1 MMGKTNQNVL
11 FVSSRISYESKS
23 KEEMK
28 NRQTILLSIL
38 GAFVL
43 LLTACSNEDNNALDG
58 GKKDVQTVEF
68 KVKFA
73 DYNDDQNISVTRAG
87 SKEVKL
93 EQKTIDLGNGL
104 LADCTLQRDT
114 TKQKRHATTRTL
126 ANDTYTM
133 LAYDA
138 ATHAF
143 KGEMTG
149 TVTGGIFTATSSNAS
164 INLTPGTYDFVLYN
178 SKVSRSGN
186 NLTVTRT
193 NADAALI
200 GRTTQTITASPS
212 KQYVPFTMKH
222 AGARV
227 FLAIGELYVDCP
239 GAKATLSSVGL
250 NDILASSVYDA
261 SADTWTAGAGSGM
274 SENVTWHPLTGI
286 LGTSGSGSLW
296 SNEAFFFMPHTD
308 ITKLK
313 LTFTS
318 GTIYNT
324 NLAGASI
331 IFNPS
336 SSFQLEPN
344 CQYTLNIKLKYNYL
358 YLMSD
363 GTTGFFNE
371 TTYGGGSKTPIA
383 VVLSKSK
390 RMAIA
395 LNNADNNATP
405 AWCNNS
411 YYQSTQANTH
421 MATSRDD
428 ALTSSATSG
437 LDETWDPSYTTNA
450 VTMSGFSGIKAY
462 NPYFPAFKAAAE
474 YGSSVTYTGSQPLK
488 WYLPSYSDFKWVFSS
503 LAFGDQST
511 ITTANLYNSY
521 MRQANEAFTQVGGTP
536 ICSSSDSNGSP
547 YLTSTEIYNYG
558 CGYVSCS
565 WWGQMFWGN
574 NSKSS
579 SNSRVRPFVAY

>member
-1 MMGKTNQNVL
+1 
-11 FVSSRISYESKS
+11 
-23 KEEMK
+23 MK

-87 SKEVKL
+87 SKEIKL

-227 FLAIGELYVDCP
+227 KLYINELHVDFL
-239 GAKATLSSVGL
+239 GAKATLSSVGS

-261 SADTWTAGAGSGM
+261 SSDTWTAGAGSGM
-274 SENVTWHPLTGI
+274 SENVTFQGGSPFTILRNGVLGI
-286 LGTSGSGSLW
+286 IPYSR
-296 SNEAFFFMPHTD
+296 EAFFFMPHTD

-336 SSFQLEPN
+336 SSFQLEQN
-344 CQYTLNIKLKYNYL
+344 CQYILKISLKYNYL

-395 LNNADNNATP
+395 LKNADNNATFN
-405 AWCNNS
+405 WCNNGYGNYWS
-411 YYQSTQANTH
+411 VQANTH

-450 VTMSGFSGIKAY
+450 ITMYGGSGVKAY
-462 NPYFPAFKAAAE
+462 NSTFPAFNAAAS
-474 YGSSVTYTGSQPLK
+474 YNTWYTGSQPLK

-511 ITTANLYNSY
+511 ISTSQFNYCYS
-521 MRQANEAFTQVGGTP
+521 RQVNEAFTQVGGTP
-536 ICSSSDSNGSP
+536 LWSETDSNGS
-547 YLTSTEIYNYG
+547 YYITSTEIGQSSY
-558 CGYVSCS
+558 GYV
-565 WWGQMFWGN
+565 QFFNNLMFWGN
-574 NSKSS
+574 DGKSS
-579 SNSRVRPFVAY
+579 GGRRVRPFVAY

>member
-1 MMGKTNQNVL
+1 
-11 FVSSRISYESKS
+11 
-23 KEEMK
+23 MK

-43 LLTACSNEDNNALDG
+43 SLTACSNEDNNALDG

-87 SKEVKL
+87 SKEIKL

-143 KGEMTG
+143 KGEVTG

-193 NADAALI
+193 NVDAALI

-227 FLAIGELYVDCP
+227 ILRINELYVDFP
-239 GAKATLSSVGL
+239 GAKATLSSVGS

-261 SADTWTAGAGSGM
+261 SSDTWTAGAGTGM
-274 SENVTWHPLTGI
+274 SENVTFEGSPFAI
-286 LGTSGSGSLW
+286 LRDGNTSLGPYAK
-296 SNEAFFFMPHTD
+296 EAFFFMPHTD
-308 ITKLK
+308 LTKLK

-336 SSFQLEPN
+336 SSFQLEQN
-344 CQYTLNIKLKYNYL
+344 CQYVLSINLKYNYL

-405 AWCNNS
+405 YWCDNS
-411 YYQSTQANTH
+411 YGSYQNIQTNTH

-437 LDETWDPSYTTNA
+437 LDETWDPSYSTSA
-450 VTMSGFSGIKAY
+450 VTASFAIGVKA
-462 NPYFPAFKAAAE
+462 NNSDFPAFKAAAL
-474 YGSSVTYTGSQPLK
+474 YNTWYTGSRPLK
-488 WYLPSYSDFKWVFSS
+488 WYLPSMSDFKWVFSS
-503 LAFGDQST
+503 LSFLDQST
-511 ITTANLYNSY
+511 IPTSHPNYYYSH
-521 MRQANEAFTQVGGTP
+521 QVNEAFTQVGGTP
-536 ICSSSDSNGSP
+536 LWSGTDSNSSS
-547 YLTSTEIYNYG
+547 YITSTEINQYYY
-558 CGYVSCS
+558 GYVNFSDRI
-565 WWGQMFWGN
+565 MFWGTT
-574 NSKSS
+574 SKSS
-579 SNSRVRPFVAY
+579 NAFRVRPFVAY

>member
-1 MMGKTNQNVL
+1 
-11 FVSSRISYESKS
+11 
-23 KEEMK
+23 MK
-28 NRQTILLSIL
+28 KRQIILLSIFS
-38 GAFVL
+38 AFVL

-58 GKKDVQTVEF
+58 GKKDVQTIEF

-73 DYNDDQNISVTRAG
+73 DYNDDQNIKVTRAG
-87 SKEVKL
+87 SKDVKL
-93 EQKTIDLGNGL
+93 EQKTIDLGNGI

-114 TKQKRHATTRTL
+114 TKQRKHATTRAL

-138 ATHAF
+138 ATHVF
-143 KGEMTG
+143 KGEVTG
-149 TVTGGIFTATSSNAS
+149 TVTGGVFTATSSNAS

-178 SKVSRSGN
+178 RKVSRSGN
-186 NLTVTRT
+186 NLTVTRA

-200 GRTTQTITASPS
+200 GRTTQTITASPL

-227 FLAIGELYVDCP
+227 RLAIGELHVDFP
-239 GAKATLSSVGL
+239 DAKATLSSVGP

-274 SENVTWHPLTGI
+274 SENVTFGGSISSILRDGIVGI
-286 LGTSGSGSLW
+286 LPFSK
-296 SNEAFFFMPHTD
+296 EAFFFMPHTD

-336 SSFQLEPN
+336 SSFQLEQN
-344 CQYTLNIKLKYNYL
+344 CQYVLKISLKYNYL

-395 LNNADNNATP
+395 LDNANNNATFN
-405 AWCNNS
+405 WCNI
-411 YYQSTQANTH
+411 YQDTQANTH
-421 MATSRDD
+421 MATSCED

-450 VTMSGFSGIKAY
+450 FTMYGGSGVKAY
-462 NPYFPAFKAAAE
+462 NLLFPAFNAAAS
-474 YGSSVTYTGSQPLK
+474 YNTWYTGSQPLK
-488 WYLPSYSDFKWVFSS
+488 WYLPSMSDFKWVFSS
-503 LAFGDQST
+503 LSFGDQST
-511 ITTANLYNSY
+511 ISTLHPNHYY
-521 MRQANEAFTQVGGTP
+521 WRQVNEAFTQVGGTP
-536 ICSSSDSNGSP
+536 LWPETDSNGS
-547 YLTSTEIYNYG
+547 YYITSTEIDQYTY
-558 CGYVSCS
+558 GYV
-565 WWGQMFWGN
+565 QFLNQLMFWRN
-574 NSKSS
+574 DSKSS
-579 SNSRVRPFVAY
+579 SGRRVRPFVAY

>member
-1 MMGKTNQNVL
+1 
-11 FVSSRISYESKS
+11 
-23 KEEMK
+23 MK

-87 SKEVKL
+87 SKEIKL

-193 NADAALI
+193 NVDAALI

-227 FLAIGELYVDCP
+227 KLSINDLYVDFV
-239 GAKATLSSVGL
+239 GAKATLSSVGS

-261 SADTWTAGAGSGM
+261 SSDTWTAGAGSGM
-274 SENVTWHPLTGI
+274 SENVTFQGASPFAILREGNVGI
-286 LGTSGSGSLW
+286 GAYTK
-296 SNEAFFFMPHTD
+296 EAFFFMPHTD

-336 SSFQLEPN
+336 SSFQLEQN
-344 CQYTLNIKLKYNYL
+344 CQYVLNIKLKYNYL

-371 TTYGGGSKTPIA
+371 TIYGGGSKTPIA

-395 LNNADNNATP
+395 LNNANNNA
-405 AWCNNS
+405 AYNWCNNGYGNYWS
-411 YYQSTQANTH
+411 VQANTH
-421 MATSRDD
+421 MAASVDD

-450 VTMSGFSGIKAY
+450 VTMYGSGRVKAY
-462 NPYFPAFKAAAE
+462 NSTFPAFNAAAS
-474 YGSSVTYTGSQPLK
+474 YNTWYTGSQPLK
-488 WYLPSYSDFKWVFSS
+488 WYLPSMSDFKWVFSS
-503 LAFGDQST
+503 LSFLNQST
-511 ITTANLYNSY
+511 ISTSQFNYYYS
-521 MRQANEAFTQVGGTP
+521 RQVNEAFTQVGGTP
-536 ICSSSDSNGSP
+536 LWSETDSNGS
-547 YLTSTEIYNYG
+547 YYITSTEIGQYTY
-558 CGYVSCS
+558 GYV
-565 WWGQMFWGN
+565 QFLDRIMFWGN
-574 NSKSS
+574 DGKSS
-579 SNSRVRPFVAY
+579 GARRVRPFVAY

>member
-1 MMGKTNQNVL
+1 
-11 FVSSRISYESKS
+11 
-23 KEEMK
+23 MK

-87 SKEVKL
+87 SKEIKL

-193 NADAALI
+193 NVDAALI

-227 FLAIGELYVDCP
+227 KLYINELYVDFP
-239 GAKATLSSVGL
+239 GAKATLSSVGS

-261 SADTWTAGAGSGM
+261 SSDTWTAGAGTGM
-274 SENVTWHPLTGI
+274 SENVTFSSLSNI
-286 LGTSGSGSLW
+286 LGSSASGMSS

-308 ITKLK
+308 ITKFK

-331 IFNPS
+331 VFNPS
-336 SSFQLEPN
+336 SSFQLEQN
-344 CQYTLNIKLKYNYL
+344 CQYILSIKLKYNYL

-395 LNNADNNATP
+395 LDNADNNATP
-405 AWCNNS
+405 NWCNNGYGNYWS
-411 YYQSTQANTH
+411 VQTNTH
-421 MATSRDD
+421 MATSSDD

-437 LDETWDPSYTTNA
+437 LDETWDPSYTTSA
-450 VTMSGFSGIKAY
+450 VTVSFATGVKAY
-462 NPYFPAFKAAAE
+462 NSDFPAFNAAAS
-474 YGSSVTYTGSQPLK
+474 YNTWYTGSQPLK

-511 ITTANLYNSY
+511 ITTANLYPSY

-536 ICSSSDSNGSP
+536 ICSFSDSNGTS
-547 YLTSTEIYNYG
+547 YMTSTEIYNYSY
-558 CGYVSCS
+558 GYVSCS
-565 WWGQMFWGN
+565 WWGHMFWGN
-574 NSKSS
+574 NAKSTAC
-579 SNSRVRPFVAY
+579 RVRPFVAY

>member
-1 MMGKTNQNVL
+1 
-11 FVSSRISYESKS
+11 
-23 KEEMK
+23 MK
-28 NRQTILLSIL
+28 KRQIILLSIFS
-38 GAFVL
+38 AFVL

-58 GKKDVQTVEF
+58 GKKDVQTIEF

-73 DYNDDQNISVTRAG
+73 DYNDDQNIKVTRAG
-87 SKEVKL
+87 SKDVKL
-93 EQKTIDLGNGL
+93 EQKTIDLGNGI

-114 TKQKRHATTRTL
+114 TKQRKHATTRAL

-138 ATHAF
+138 ATHVF
-143 KGEMTG
+143 KGEVTG

-200 GRTTQTITASPS
+200 GRTTQTITASPL

-222 AGARV
+222 AGTRV
-227 FLAIGELYVDCP
+227 RLAIGELYVDCP
-239 GAKATLSSVGL
+239 GAKATLSSVGS

-395 LNNADNNATP
+395 LNNADNNAMP

-411 YYQSTQANTH
+411 YSQYTQANTH

-450 VTMSGFSGIKAY
+450 VTMYGSNRVKAH
-462 NPYFPAFKAAAE
+462 NSDFPAFKAAAE

-511 ITTANLYNSY
+511 ITTANSYNSY

-536 ICSSSDSNGSP
+536 ICSSSDSNGSR
-547 YLTSTEIYNYG
+547 YLTSTEIYNYS
-558 CGYVSCS
+558 CGYVACS

-574 NSKSS
+574 DSKSS
-579 SNSRVRPFVAY
+579 SDRRVRPFVAY

>member
-1 MMGKTNQNVL
+1 
-11 FVSSRISYESKS
+11 
-23 KEEMK
+23 MK

-114 TKQKRHATTRTL
+114 TKQKRHATTRAL

-149 TVTGGIFTATSSNAS
+149 TVTGGVFTATSSNAN

-227 FLAIGELYVDCP
+227 LLRINLLYVDFV

-261 SADTWTAGAGSGM
+261 SSDTWTAGAGSGM
-274 SENVTWHPLTGI
+274 SENVTFGGSSPSSILRDGNTGI
-286 LGTSGSGSLW
+286 IPFAK
-296 SNEAFFFMPHTD
+296 EAFFFMPHTD

-336 SSFQLEPN
+336 SSFQLEQN
-344 CQYTLNIKLKYNYL
+344 CQYILNINLKYNYL

-395 LNNADNNATP
+395 LNNANNNATYN
-405 AWCNNS
+405 WCNNGYGNYWS
-411 YYQSTQANTH
+411 VQANTH
-421 MATSRDD
+421 MAASVDD

-437 LDETWDPSYTTNA
+437 LDETWNPSYTTNA
-450 VTMSGFSGIKAY
+450 ITMYGGSGVKAY
-462 NPYFPAFKAAAE
+462 NPLFPAFNAAAS
-474 YGSSVTYTGSQPLK
+474 YNTWYTGSQPLK
-488 WYLPSYSDFKWVFSS
+488 WYLPSMSDFKWVFSS
-503 LAFGDQST
+503 LSFLNQST
-511 ITTANLYNSY
+511 ISTSQFNYYYS
-521 MRQANEAFTQVGGTP
+521 RQVNEAFTQVGGTP
-536 ICSSSDSNGSP
+536 LWSETDSNGSP
-547 YLTSTEIYNYG
+547 YITSTEIAQYTY
-558 CGYVSCS
+558 GYVKFN
-565 WWGQMFWGN
+565 GRIMFWGN
-574 NSKSS
+574 DSKSS
-579 SNSRVRPFVAY
+579 SNCRVRPFVAY

>member
-1 MMGKTNQNVL
+1 
-11 FVSSRISYESKS
+11 
-23 KEEMK
+23 MK

-58 GKKDVQTVEF
+58 GKKDIQTVEF

-87 SKEVKL
+87 SKEIKL

-138 ATHAF
+138 ATHTF

-227 FLAIGELYVDCP
+227 KLRINGLYVDFVE
-239 GAKATLSSVGL
+239 AKATLSSVGP

-261 SADTWTAGAGSGM
+261 SSDTWTAGAGTGM
-274 SENVTWHPLTGI
+274 SENVTFEGASPFAVLRGGASGI
-286 LGTSGSGSLW
+286 VPYSK
-296 SNEAFFFMPHTD
+296 EVFFFMPHTD

-336 SSFQLEPN
+336 SSFQLEQN
-344 CQYTLNIKLKYNYL
+344 CQYVLNISLKYNYL

-371 TTYGGGSKTPIA
+371 TTYGGGSKIPIA

-395 LNNADNNATP
+395 LNNADNNATYN
-405 AWCNNS
+405 WCNNGYGNYWS
-411 YYQSTQANTH
+411 VQANTH
-421 MATSRDD
+421 MAASVDD

-437 LDETWDPSYTTNA
+437 LDETWDPTYTTNA
-450 VTMSGFSGIKAY
+450 ITMYGGSGVKAY
-462 NPYFPAFKAAAE
+462 NSTFPAFNAAAN
-474 YGSSVTYTGSQPLK
+474 YNISWPYTGSQPLK
-488 WYLPSYSDFKWVFSS
+488 WYLPSISDFKWVFSS
-503 LAFGDQST
+503 LSFLNQST
-511 ITTANLYNSY
+511 ISTSQSY
-521 MRQANEAFTQVGGTP
+521 DYYGRQVNEAFTQVGGTP
-536 ICSSSDSNGSP
+536 LWSETDSNGS
-547 YLTSTEIYNYG
+547 YYITSTEINQYYY
-558 CGYVSCS
+558 GYVQFFDRS
-565 WWGQMFWGN
+565 MFWG
-574 NSKSS
+574 SSLKSS
-579 SNSRVRPFVAY
+579 GVVSRVRPFVAY

>member
-1 MMGKTNQNVL
+1 
-11 FVSSRISYESKS
+11 
-23 KEEMK
+23 MK

-138 ATHAF
+138 ATHTF

-193 NADAALI
+193 NADVALI

-227 FLAIGELYVDCP
+227 RLTIGELYVDFP
-239 GAKATLSSVGL
+239 GAKATLSSVGP

-261 SADTWTAGAGSGM
+261 SSDTWTAGTGTGM
-274 SENVTWHPLTGI
+274 SGNVTFSPLSNI
-286 LGTSGSGSLW
+286 LGTSNSGFS
-296 SNEAFFFMPHTD
+296 SSGDAFFFMPHTD

-336 SSFQLEPN
+336 SSFQLEQN

-371 TTYGGGSKTPIA
+371 TTYGGGSKNPIA

-405 AWCNNS
+405 NWCNNG
-411 YYQSTQANTH
+411 YGNYQNVQTNTH
-421 MATSRDD
+421 MAASVDD

-437 LDETWDPSYTTNA
+437 LDETWNPSYSTSA
-450 VTMSGFSGIKAY
+450 VTVSFATGVKA
-462 NPYFPAFKAAAE
+462 NNSDFPAFKEAAN
-474 YGSSVTYTGSQPLK
+474 YDIIWSYTGSQPLK
-488 WYLPSYSDFKWVFSS
+488 WYLPSMSDFKWVFSS
-503 LAFGDQST
+503 LSFLDQST
-511 ITTANLYNSY
+511 ISTTQFNNFYPL
-521 MRQANEAFTQVGGTP
+521 QVNEAFTQVGGTP
-536 ICSSSDSNGSP
+536 LCSYIDSYGSR
-547 YLTSTEIYNYG
+547 YMTSTEIGNNT
-558 CGYVSCS
+558 CGQAVYSYS
-565 WWGQMFWGN
+565 GRMFWGN
-574 NSKSS
+574 DVKSIAYK
-579 SNSRVRPFVAY
+579 VRPFVAY

>member
-1 MMGKTNQNVL
+1 
-11 FVSSRISYESKS
+11 
-23 KEEMK
+23 MK

-87 SKEVKL
+87 SKEIKL

-138 ATHAF
+138 ATHTF

-227 FLAIGELYVDCP
+227 KLYISDLYVDFP
-239 GAKATLSSVGL
+239 GGAKATLSSVGP

-274 SENVTWHPLTGI
+274 SENVTFEGSPSSIIRDGI
-286 LGTSGSGSLW
+286 ISIGSFSK
-296 SNEAFFFMPHTD
+296 EAFFFMPHTD

-336 SSFQLEPN
+336 SSFQLEQN
-344 CQYTLNIKLKYNYL
+344 CQYILKISLKYNYL

-395 LNNADNNATP
+395 LNNADNNATFN
-405 AWCNNS
+405 WCNNGYGNYWS
-411 YYQSTQANTH
+411 VQANTH
-421 MATSRDD
+421 MAASVDD

-450 VTMSGFSGIKAY
+450 FTMSGFSGVKAY
-462 NPYFPAFKAAAE
+462 NSTFPAFNAAAS
-474 YGSSVTYTGSQPLK
+474 YNTWYTGSQPLK
-488 WYLPSYSDFKWVFSS
+488 WYLPSISDLKWVFSS
-503 LAFGDQST
+503 LSFLNQST
-511 ITTANLYNSY
+511 ISTSHPNYYYA
-521 MRQANEAFTQVGGTP
+521 RQVNEAFTQVGGTP
-536 ICSSSDSNGSP
+536 LWSETESNGTS
-547 YLTSTEIYNYG
+547 YITSTEINQYYY
-558 CGYVSCS
+558 GYVKFLDRNI
-565 WWGQMFWGN
+565 FWGN
-574 NSKSS
+574 SLKSS
-579 SNSRVRPFVAY
+579 FGDLRVRPFVAY

>member
-1 MMGKTNQNVL
+1 
-11 FVSSRISYESKS
+11 
-23 KEEMK
+23 MK
-28 NRQTILLSIL
+28 KRQIILLSIFS
-38 GAFVL
+38 AFVL

-58 GKKDVQTVEF
+58 GKKDVQTIEF

-73 DYNDDQNISVTRAG
+73 DYNDDQNINVTRAG
-87 SKEVKL
+87 SKDVKL
-93 EQKTIDLGNGL
+93 EQKTIDLGKGI

-114 TKQKRHATTRTL
+114 TKQKKHATTRAL

-138 ATHAF
+138 ATHVF
-143 KGEMTG
+143 KGEVTG
-149 TVTGGIFTATSSNAS
+149 TVTGGVFTATSSNSS

-186 NLTVTRT
+186 NLTVTRA
-193 NADAALI
+193 NAGAALI
-200 GRTTQTITASPS
+200 GRTTQTITASPL

-222 AGARV
+222 VGARV
-227 FLAIGELYVDCP
+227 LLEIKDLYVDFP
-239 GAKATLSSVGL
+239 GAKATLSSVGP

-274 SENVTWHPLTGI
+274 SENVTFGSVSDILRYGI
-286 LGTSGSGSLW
+286 VGGSPMSEE
-296 SNEAFFFMPHTD
+296 SFFFMPHTD

-331 IFNPS
+331 RFNPS
-336 SSFQLEPN
+336 SSFQIEPN
-344 CQYTLNIKLKYNYL
+344 CQYVLCIRLKYNYL

-371 TTYGGGSKTPIA
+371 TTYGGGPKTPIA

-395 LNNADNNATP
+395 LNNADNNAKP

-411 YYQSTQANTH
+411 YYQYKQTNTH
-421 MATSRDD
+421 MATNRDD

-450 VTMSGFSGIKAY
+450 VTMYGASGVKAH
-462 NPYFPAFKAAAE
+462 NSDFPAFKTAAN
-474 YGSSVTYTGSQPLK
+474 YNVWYTGSQPLK

-503 LAFGDQST
+503 LSFLDQST
-511 ITTANLYNSY
+511 ITMSGHNYFYPL
-521 MRQANEAFTQVGGTP
+521 QVNEAFTQVGGTP
-536 ICSSSDSNGSP
+536 LISHISGTE
-547 YLTSTEIYNYG
+547 YLTSTEINQTAGTVKCDYR
-558 CGYVSCS
+558 S
-565 WWGQMFWGN
+565 MFWGYS
-574 NSKSS
+574 SKDVSGY
-579 SNSRVRPFVAY
+579 VRPFVAY

>member
-1 MMGKTNQNVL
+1 
-11 FVSSRISYESKS
+11 
-23 KEEMK
+23 MK

-114 TKQKRHATTRTL
+114 TKQKRYATTRTL

-138 ATHAF
+138 ATHTF

-227 FLAIGELYVDCP
+227 KLYISDLYVDFP
-239 GAKATLSSVGL
+239 GGAKATLSSVGP

-274 SENVTWHPLTGI
+274 SENVTFEGSPSSIIRDGI
-286 LGTSGSGSLW
+286 ISIGSFSK
-296 SNEAFFFMPHTD
+296 EAFFFMPHTD

-336 SSFQLEPN
+336 SSFQLEQN
-344 CQYTLNIKLKYNYL
+344 CQYILKISLKYNYL

-395 LNNADNNATP
+395 LNNADNNATFN
-405 AWCNNS
+405 WCNNGYGNYWS
-411 YYQSTQANTH
+411 VQANTH

-450 VTMSGFSGIKAY
+450 FTMSGFSGVKAY
-462 NPYFPAFKAAAE
+462 NSTFPAFNAAAS
-474 YGSSVTYTGSQPLK
+474 YNTWYTGSQPLK
-488 WYLPSYSDFKWVFSS
+488 WYLPSMSDFKWVFSS
-503 LAFGDQST
+503 LSFLNQST
-511 ITTANLYNSY
+511 ISTSHPNYYYS
-521 MRQANEAFTQVGGTP
+521 RQVNEAFTQVGGTP
-536 ICSSSDSNGSP
+536 LWSETESNGTS
-547 YLTSTEIYNYG
+547 YITSTEINQYYYG
-558 CGYVSCS
+558 YIKFLDRN
-565 WWGQMFWGN
+565 MFWGN
-574 NSKSS
+574 SLKGLYGDL
-579 SNSRVRPFVAY
+579 RVRPFVAY

>member
-1 MMGKTNQNVL
+1 
-11 FVSSRISYESKS
+11 
-23 KEEMK
+23 MK

-87 SKEVKL
+87 SKEIKL

-138 ATHAF
+138 ATHTF

-227 FLAIGELYVDCP
+227 KLYISDLYVDFP
-239 GAKATLSSVGL
+239 GGAKATLSSVGP

-274 SENVTWHPLTGI
+274 SENVTFEGSPSSIIRDGI
-286 LGTSGSGSLW
+286 ISIGSFSK
-296 SNEAFFFMPHTD
+296 EAFFFMPHTD

-336 SSFQLEPN
+336 SSFQLEQN
-344 CQYTLNIKLKYNYL
+344 CQYILKISLKYNYL

-395 LNNADNNATP
+395 LNNADNNATFN
-405 AWCNNS
+405 WCNNGYGNYWS
-411 YYQSTQANTH
+411 VQANTH
-421 MATSRDD
+421 MAASVDD

-450 VTMSGFSGIKAY
+450 FTMSGFSGV
-462 NPYFPAFKAAAE
+462 KAAFNAAAS
-474 YGSSVTYTGSQPLK
+474 YNTWYTGSQPLK
-488 WYLPSYSDFKWVFSS
+488 WYLPSISDLKWVFSS
-503 LAFGDQST
+503 LSFLNQST
-511 ITTANLYNSY
+511 ISTSHPNYYYA
-521 MRQANEAFTQVGGTP
+521 RQVNEAFTQVGGTP
-536 ICSSSDSNGSP
+536 LWSETESNGTS
-547 YLTSTEIYNYG
+547 YITSTEINQYYY
-558 CGYVSCS
+558 GYVKFLDRNT
-565 WWGQMFWGN
+565 FWGN
-574 NSKSS
+574 SLKSS
-579 SNSRVRPFVAY
+579 FGDLRVRPFVAY

>member
-1 MMGKTNQNVL
+1 
-11 FVSSRISYESKS
+11 
-23 KEEMK
+23 MK

-138 ATHAF
+138 ATHTF

-227 FLAIGELYVDCP
+227 KLYISDLYVDFP
-239 GAKATLSSVGL
+239 GGAKATLSSVGP

-274 SENVTWHPLTGI
+274 SENVTFEGSPSSIIRDGI
-286 LGTSGSGSLW
+286 ISIGSFSK
-296 SNEAFFFMPHTD
+296 EAFFFMPHTD

-336 SSFQLEPN
+336 SSFQLEQN
-344 CQYTLNIKLKYNYL
+344 CQYILKISLKYNYL
-358 YLMSD
+358 YLMND

-395 LNNADNNATP
+395 LNNADNNATFN
-405 AWCNNS
+405 WCNNGYGNYWS
-411 YYQSTQANTH
+411 VQANTH

-437 LDETWDPSYTTNA
+437 LDETWNPTYTTNA
-450 VTMSGFSGIKAY
+450 FTMSGFSGVKAY
-462 NPYFPAFKAAAE
+462 NSTFPAFNAAAS
-474 YGSSVTYTGSQPLK
+474 YNTWYTGSQPLK
-488 WYLPSYSDFKWVFSS
+488 WYLPSMSDFKWVFSS
-503 LAFGDQST
+503 LSFFNQSIIST
-511 ITTANLYNSY
+511 SHPNYYYA
-521 MRQANEAFTQVGGTP
+521 RQVNEAFTQVGGTP
-536 ICSSSDSNGSP
+536 LWSETDSNGTS
-547 YLTSTEIYNYG
+547 YITSTEINQYYY
-558 CGYVSCS
+558 GYVKFLDRH
-565 WWGQMFWGN
+565 MFWGN
-574 NSKSS
+574 TFKSS
-579 SNSRVRPFVAY
+579 NGGRVRPFVAY

>member
-1 MMGKTNQNVL
+1 
-11 FVSSRISYESKS
+11 
-23 KEEMK
+23 MK

-87 SKEVKL
+87 SKEIKL

-193 NADAALI
+193 NVDAALI

-222 AGARV
+222 AGASV
-227 FLAIGELYVDCP
+227 KLYINELHVDFV
-239 GAKATLSSVGL
+239 GAKATLSSVGP

-261 SADTWTAGAGSGM
+261 SSDTWTAGAGSGM
-274 SENVTWHPLTGI
+274 SENVTFEGASPFAI
-286 LGTSGSGSLW
+286 LRDGNIGLSPYSK
-296 SNEAFFFMPHTD
+296 EAFFFMPHTD

-336 SSFQLEPN
+336 SSFQLEQN
-344 CQYTLNIKLKYNYL
+344 CQYILKISLKYNYL

-395 LNNADNNATP
+395 LNNADNNATFN
-405 AWCNNS
+405 WCNNGYGNYWS
-411 YYQSTQANTH
+411 VQANTH
-421 MATSRDD
+421 MAASVDD

-437 LDETWDPSYTTNA
+437 LDETWDPSYTTSA
-450 VTMSGFSGIKAY
+450 VTVSFATGVKAY
-462 NPYFPAFKAAAE
+462 NSNFPAFNAAAS
-474 YGSSVTYTGSQPLK
+474 YNTWYTGSQPLK
-488 WYLPSYSDFKWVFSS
+488 WYLPSMSDFKWVFSS
-503 LAFGDQST
+503 LSFLNQST
-511 ITTANLYNSY
+511 ISTSHFNYFY
-521 MRQANEAFTQVGGTP
+521 PRQVNEAFTQVGGTP
-536 ICSSSDSNGSP
+536 LWSETDSNGSS
-547 YLTSTEIYNYG
+547 YITSTEIDRYTY
-558 CGYVSCS
+558 GYVNF
-565 WWGQMFWGN
+565 GGRALFWGN
-574 NSKSS
+574 SGKSS
-579 SNSRVRPFVAY
+579 SGYLRVRPFVAY

>member
-1 MMGKTNQNVL
+1 
-11 FVSSRISYESKS
+11 
-23 KEEMK
+23 MK

-87 SKEVKL
+87 SKEIKL

-138 ATHAF
+138 ATHTF

-227 FLAIGELYVDCP
+227 KLYISDLYVDFP
-239 GAKATLSSVGL
+239 GGAKATLSSVGP

-274 SENVTWHPLTGI
+274 SENVTFEGSPSSIIRDGI
-286 LGTSGSGSLW
+286 ISIGSFSK
-296 SNEAFFFMPHTD
+296 EAFFFMPHTD

-336 SSFQLEPN
+336 SSFQLEQN
-344 CQYTLNIKLKYNYL
+344 CQYILKISLKYNYL

-395 LNNADNNATP
+395 LNNADNNATFN
-405 AWCNNS
+405 WCNNGYGNYWS
-411 YYQSTQANTH
+411 VQANTH
-421 MATSRDD
+421 MAASVDD

-450 VTMSGFSGIKAY
+450 FTMSGFSGVKAY
-462 NPYFPAFKAAAE
+462 NSTFPAFNAAAS
-474 YGSSVTYTGSQPLK
+474 YNTWYTGSQPLK
-488 WYLPSYSDFKWVFSS
+488 WYLPSISDLKWVFSS
-503 LAFGDQST
+503 LSFLNQST
-511 ITTANLYNSY
+511 ISTSHPNYYYA
-521 MRQANEAFTQVGGTP
+521 RQVNEAFTQVGGTP
-536 ICSSSDSNGSP
+536 LWSETESNGTS
-547 YLTSTEIYNYG
+547 YITSTEINQYYY
-558 CGYVSCS
+558 GYVKFLDRNT
-565 WWGQMFWGN
+565 FWGN
-574 NSKSS
+574 SLKSS
-579 SNSRVRPFVAY
+579 FGDLRVRPFVAY

>member
-1 MMGKTNQNVL
+1 
-11 FVSSRISYESKS
+11 
-23 KEEMK
+23 MK
-28 NRQTILLSIL
+28 KRQIILLSIFS
-38 GAFVL
+38 AFVL

-58 GKKDVQTVEF
+58 GKKDVQTIEF

-73 DYNDDQNISVTRAG
+73 DYNDDQNIKVTRAG
-87 SKEVKL
+87 SKDVKL
-93 EQKTIDLGNGL
+93 EQKTIDLGNGI

-114 TKQKRHATTRTL
+114 TKQRKHATTRAL

-138 ATHAF
+138 ATHVF
-143 KGEMTG
+143 KGEVTG
-149 TVTGGIFTATSSNAS
+149 TVTGGVFTATSSNSS

-227 FLAIGELYVDCP
+227 RLAISGLYVDFP
-239 GAKATLSSVGL
+239 DAKATLSSVGS

-274 SENVTWHPLTGI
+274 SENVTFEGASPFAVLRG
-286 LGTSGSGSLW
+286 GAFGVVPYSK
-296 SNEAFFFMPHTD
+296 EAFFFMPHTD

-336 SSFQLEPN
+336 SSFQLEQN
-344 CQYTLNIKLKYNYL
+344 CQYILNIKLKYNYL

-371 TTYGGGSKTPIA
+371 TTYGGGSKIPIA

-395 LNNADNNATP
+395 LDNANNNATYN
-405 AWCNNS
+405 WCNNGYGNYWS
-411 YYQSTQANTH
+411 VQVNTH
-421 MATSRDD
+421 MAASVDD

-450 VTMSGFSGIKAY
+450 ITMYGGSGVKAY
-462 NPYFPAFKAAAE
+462 NSTFPAFNAAAS
-474 YGSSVTYTGSQPLK
+474 YNTWYTGSQPLK
-488 WYLPSYSDFKWVFSS
+488 WYLPSISDFKWVFSS
-503 LAFGDQST
+503 LSFLNQST
-511 ITTANLYNSY
+511 ISTSHSNYY
-521 MRQANEAFTQVGGTP
+521 YGRQVNEAFTQVGGTP
-536 ICSSSDSNGSP
+536 LWSETDSNGS
-547 YLTSTEIYNYG
+547 YYITSTEINQYYY
-558 CGYVSCS
+558 GYVQFFDRS
-565 WWGQMFWGN
+565 MFWG
-574 NSKSS
+574 SSLKSS
-579 SNSRVRPFVAY
+579 GDVLRVRPFVAY

>member
-1 MMGKTNQNVL
+1 
-11 FVSSRISYESKS
+11 
-23 KEEMK
+23 MK

-114 TKQKRHATTRTL
+114 TKQKRYATTRTL

-138 ATHAF
+138 ATHTF

-227 FLAIGELYVDCP
+227 KLYISDLYVDFP
-239 GAKATLSSVGL
+239 GEAKATLSSVGP

-274 SENVTWHPLTGI
+274 SENVTFEGSPSSIIRDGI
-286 LGTSGSGSLW
+286 ISIGSFSK
-296 SNEAFFFMPHTD
+296 EAFFFMPHTD

-336 SSFQLEPN
+336 SSFQLEQN
-344 CQYTLNIKLKYNYL
+344 CQYILKISLKYNYL

-395 LNNADNNATP
+395 LNNADNNATFN
-405 AWCNNS
+405 WCNNGYGNYWS
-411 YYQSTQANTH
+411 VQANTH

-450 VTMSGFSGIKAY
+450 FTMSGFSGVKAY
-462 NPYFPAFKAAAE
+462 NSTFPAFNAAAS
-474 YGSSVTYTGSQPLK
+474 YNTWYTGSQPLK
-488 WYLPSYSDFKWVFSS
+488 WYLPSMSDFKWVFSS
-503 LAFGDQST
+503 LSFLNQST
-511 ITTANLYNSY
+511 ISTSHPNYYYS
-521 MRQANEAFTQVGGTP
+521 RQVNEAFTQVGGTP
-536 ICSSSDSNGSP
+536 LWSETDSNGTS
-547 YLTSTEIYNYG
+547 YITSTEINQYYYG
-558 CGYVSCS
+558 YIKFLDRN
-565 WWGQMFWGN
+565 MFWGH
-574 NSKSS
+574 SLKSS
-579 SNSRVRPFVAY
+579 YGDLRVRPFVAY

>member
-1 MMGKTNQNVL
+1 
-11 FVSSRISYESKS
+11 
-23 KEEMK
+23 MK

-43 LLTACSNEDNNALDG
+43 FLTACSNEDNNALDG

-114 TKQKRHATTRTL
+114 TKQKRYATTRTL

-138 ATHAF
+138 ATHTF

-227 FLAIGELYVDCP
+227 KLYISDLYVDFP
-239 GAKATLSSVGL
+239 GGAKATLSSVGP

-274 SENVTWHPLTGI
+274 SENVTFEGSPSSIIRDGI
-286 LGTSGSGSLW
+286 ISIGSFSK
-296 SNEAFFFMPHTD
+296 EAFFFMPHTD

-336 SSFQLEPN
+336 SSFQLEQN
-344 CQYTLNIKLKYNYL
+344 CQYILKISLKYNYL

-395 LNNADNNATP
+395 LNNADNNATFN
-405 AWCNNS
+405 WCNNGYGNYWS
-411 YYQSTQANTH
+411 VQANTH

-450 VTMSGFSGIKAY
+450 FTMSGFSGVKAY
-462 NPYFPAFKAAAE
+462 NSTFPAFNAAAS
-474 YGSSVTYTGSQPLK
+474 YNTWYTGSQPLK
-488 WYLPSYSDFKWVFSS
+488 WYLPSMSDFKWVFSS
-503 LAFGDQST
+503 LSFLNQST
-511 ITTANLYNSY
+511 ISTSHPNYYYS
-521 MRQANEAFTQVGGTP
+521 RQVNEAFTQVGGTP
-536 ICSSSDSNGSP
+536 LWSETESNGTS
-547 YLTSTEIYNYG
+547 YITSTEINQYYYG
-558 CGYVSCS
+558 YIKFLDRN
-565 WWGQMFWGN
+565 MFWGN
-574 NSKSS
+574 SLKGPYGDL
-579 SNSRVRPFVAY
+579 RVRPFVAY

>member
-1 MMGKTNQNVL
+1 
-11 FVSSRISYESKS
+11 
-23 KEEMK
+23 MK

-87 SKEVKL
+87 SKEIKL

-114 TKQKRHATTRTL
+114 TKQKRYATTRTL

-138 ATHAF
+138 ATHTF

-212 KQYVPFTMKH
+212 KQYVPFIMKH

-227 FLAIGELYVDCP
+227 KLYISDLYVDFP
-239 GAKATLSSVGL
+239 GGAKAILSSVGP

-274 SENVTWHPLTGI
+274 SENVTFE
-286 LGTSGSGSLW
+286 GSPSSIIRDGVISIGSF
-296 SNEAFFFMPHTD
+296 SKEAFFFMPHTD

-336 SSFQLEPN
+336 SSFQLEQN
-344 CQYTLNIKLKYNYL
+344 CQYILKISLKYNYL

-395 LNNADNNATP
+395 LNNADNNATFN
-405 AWCNNS
+405 WCNNGYGNYWS
-411 YYQSTQANTH
+411 VQANTH

-450 VTMSGFSGIKAY
+450 FTMSGFSGVKAY
-462 NPYFPAFKAAAE
+462 NSTFPAFNAAAS
-474 YGSSVTYTGSQPLK
+474 YNTWYTGSQPLK
-488 WYLPSYSDFKWVFSS
+488 WYLPSMSDFKWVFSS

-511 ITTANLYNSY
+511 ISTSHPNYYYS
-521 MRQANEAFTQVGGTP
+521 RQVNEAFTQVGGTP
-536 ICSSSDSNGSP
+536 LWSETDSNGTS
-547 YLTSTEIYNYG
+547 YITSTEINQYYYG
-558 CGYVSCS
+558 HVKFLDRH
-565 WWGQMFWGN
+565 MFWGN
-574 NSKSS
+574 SLKSS
-579 SNSRVRPFVAY
+579 GDSRVRPFVAY

>member
-1 MMGKTNQNVL
+1 
-11 FVSSRISYESKS
+11 
-23 KEEMK
+23 MK

-58 GKKDVQTVEF
+58 GKKDIQTVEF

-87 SKEVKL
+87 SKEIKL

-200 GRTTQTITASPS
+200 GRTTQVITASPS

-227 FLAIGELYVDCP
+227 RLTIGELYVDFP
-239 GAKATLSSVGL
+239 GAKATLSSVGS

-261 SADTWTAGAGSGM
+261 SSDTWTAGAGTGM
-274 SENVTWHPLTGI
+274 SGNVTFSSLSNI
-286 LGTSGSGSLW
+286 LGTPYSGTSW

-331 IFNPS
+331 VFNPS
-336 SSFQLEPN
+336 SSFQLEQN
-344 CQYTLNIKLKYNYL
+344 CQYTLSIKLKYNYL

-371 TTYGGGSKTPIA
+371 TTYGGGSKSPIA

-405 AWCNNS
+405 NWCNGN
-411 YYQSTQANTH
+411 YQNVQTNTH
-421 MATSRDD
+421 MISNGDD

-437 LDETWDPSYTTNA
+437 LDETWDPSYSTSA
-450 VTMSGFSGIKAY
+450 VTVSFATGVKA
-462 NPYFPAFKAAAE
+462 NNSDFPAFNEAAN
-474 YGSSVTYTGSQPLK
+474 YNSIWSYTGSQPLK
-488 WYLPSYSDFKWVFSS
+488 WYLPSMSDFKWVFSS
-503 LAFGDQST
+503 LAFGDKSE
-511 ITTANLYNSY
+511 ITTLGSYQSY

-536 ICSSSDSNGSP
+536 ICSYTDSNGSQ
-547 YLTSTEIYNYG
+547 YMTSTEIGYSTYG
-558 CGYVSCS
+558 HVVCS
-565 WWGQMFWGN
+565 WGGQMFWGN
-574 NSKSS
+574 NVKSTAY
-579 SNSRVRPFVAY
+579 RVRPFVAY

>member
-1 MMGKTNQNVL
+1 
-11 FVSSRISYESKS
+11 
-23 KEEMK
+23 MK

-138 ATHAF
+138 ATHTF

-227 FLAIGELYVDCP
+227 KLYISDLYVDFP
-239 GAKATLSSVGL
+239 GGAKATLSSVGP

-274 SENVTWHPLTGI
+274 SENVTFEGSPSSIIRDGI
-286 LGTSGSGSLW
+286 ISIGSFSK
-296 SNEAFFFMPHTD
+296 EAFFFMPHTD

-336 SSFQLEPN
+336 SSFQLEQN
-344 CQYTLNIKLKYNYL
+344 CQYILKISLKYNYL

-395 LNNADNNATP
+395 LNNADNNATFN
-405 AWCNNS
+405 WCNNGYGNYWS
-411 YYQSTQANTH
+411 VQANTH

-450 VTMSGFSGIKAY
+450 FTMSGFSGVKAY
-462 NPYFPAFKAAAE
+462 NSTFPAFNAAAS
-474 YGSSVTYTGSQPLK
+474 YNTWYTGSQPLK
-488 WYLPSYSDFKWVFSS
+488 WYLPSMSDFKWVFSS

-511 ITTANLYNSY
+511 ISTSHPNYYYS
-521 MRQANEAFTQVGGTP
+521 RQVNEAFTQVGGTP
-536 ICSSSDSNGSP
+536 LWSETDSNGTS
-547 YLTSTEIYNYG
+547 YITSTEINQYYY
-558 CGYVSCS
+558 GYVKFLDRH
-565 WWGQMFWGN
+565 MFWGN
-574 NSKSS
+574 SLKSS
-579 SNSRVRPFVAY
+579 GDSRVRPFVAY

>member
-1 MMGKTNQNVL
+1 
-11 FVSSRISYESKS
+11 
-23 KEEMK
+23 MK

-43 LLTACSNEDNNALDG
+43 SLTACSNEDNNALDG

-87 SKEVKL
+87 SKEIKL

-193 NADAALI
+193 NVDAALI

-227 FLAIGELYVDCP
+227 KLYINELHVDFE
-239 GAKATLSSVGL
+239 GAKATLSSVGP

-261 SADTWTAGAGSGM
+261 SSDTWTAGAGSGM
-274 SENVTWHPLTGI
+274 SENVTFQGDSPFTILRNGVVGI
-286 LGTSGSGSLW
+286 IPYSK
-296 SNEAFFFMPHTD
+296 EAFFFMPHTD

-336 SSFQLEPN
+336 SSFQLEQN
-344 CQYTLNIKLKYNYL
+344 CQYILKISLKYNYL

-395 LNNADNNATP
+395 LKNADNNATFN
-405 AWCNNS
+405 WCNNGYGNYWS
-411 YYQSTQANTH
+411 VQANTH

-450 VTMSGFSGIKAY
+450 ITMYGGSRVKAY
-462 NPYFPAFKAAAE
+462 NSTFPAFNAAAN
-474 YGSSVTYTGSQPLK
+474 YNIWYTGSQPLK

-511 ITTANLYNSY
+511 ISTSQFNYCYS
-521 MRQANEAFTQVGGTP
+521 RQVNEAFTQVGGTP
-536 ICSSSDSNGSP
+536 LFSETDSNGS
-547 YLTSTEIYNYG
+547 YYITSTEIAQSTY
-558 CGYVSCS
+558 GYV
-565 WWGQMFWGN
+565 QFLNNLMFWGN
-574 NSKSS
+574 DSKSS
-579 SNSRVRPFVAY
+579 GGRRVRPFVAY